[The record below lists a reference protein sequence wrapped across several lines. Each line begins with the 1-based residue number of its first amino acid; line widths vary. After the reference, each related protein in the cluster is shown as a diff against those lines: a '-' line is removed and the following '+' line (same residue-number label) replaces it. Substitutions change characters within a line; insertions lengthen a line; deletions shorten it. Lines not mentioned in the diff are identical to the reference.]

1 MLQENHLETNQ
12 MGGARPRDKDS
23 ICVGCCRNA
32 AGDEQK
38 CERREKRRSK
48 SMVCAAREE
57 NAALG
62 GFSLYRT
69 AFFQYNKTMETN
81 AGASPEGRNKL

>member
-1 MLQENHLETNQ
+1 MD
-12 MGGARPRDKDS
+12 GARPRDKDS
-23 ICVGCCRNA
+23 ICAVCCRNA

-38 CERREKRRSK
+38 CERRKKRRSK

-57 NAALG
+57 NAASG

>member
-1 MLQENHLETNQ
+1 MLQEKRIKWAGRARAIRAVYAPVVAGMRRETNKNVSE
-12 MGGARPRDKDS
+12 GK
-23 ICVGCCRNA
+23 
-32 AGDEQK
+32 
-38 CERREKRRSK
+38 KRRSK

-57 NAALG
+57 NAASG

-69 AFFQYNKTMETN
+69 VFFQYNKTMETN